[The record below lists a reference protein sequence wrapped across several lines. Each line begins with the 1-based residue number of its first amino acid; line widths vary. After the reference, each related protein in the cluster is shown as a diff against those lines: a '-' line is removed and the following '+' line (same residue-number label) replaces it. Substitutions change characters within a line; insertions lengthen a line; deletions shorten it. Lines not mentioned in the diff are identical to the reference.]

1 MKKKIYEK
9 PTCKVY
15 EFTAKT
21 KLLVG
26 SDNTEKWGRI
36 PTIPGMSEDEKQL
49 A

>member
-21 KLLVG
+21 RLLVG
-26 SDNTEKWGRI
+26 SDTEYWGRI
-36 PTIPGMSEDEKQL
+36 PTIPGQPTDEKQL